1 MKKLLAIFLAV
12 TMIATFIPSA
22 FAVEGEEETYD
33 GVKMVYDLMSLV
45 NGVDYGAGTNIK
57 STLNYTTT
65 SGLFRYVRS
74 SATNTSQA
82 MNVVGDEVTA
92 SNKITFGGSSGYGYV
107 RLWNA
112 HYVCFEVVVPED
124 GTYTLATEYLQATR
138 GGTVNI
144 HITPA
149 DEFYALTTLSTA
161 KVRDDKVLGEAIG
174 SYDCKGNATNENFTA
189 TSRQNP
195 ICFEKTLSAGKY
207 IVTYQ
212 SVGAEGTVGT
222 FTLSSGTNPE
232 VITNGGKF
240 IDYDVQTVMADNS
253 IYYVSASQDA
263 VAEAKKM
270 DYNMTNGFFEVS
282 NAKGTITVG
291 GSAATTYHYFKLAE
305 NATIEF
311 KVNVPEE
318 DTYFLRTNYQV
329 AGSSYGT
336 TVAVLVDGEKKG
348 EYNCSSSRVTNN
360 FTGGATGTWI
370 NNEIV
375 TDAGVLLSAGEHT
388 IAFTVPSDGTSAVKY
403 GTICS
408 FELITGKLGTLTT
421 DMDGFIK
428 VDDTTLVVDETAN
441 ILGAVV
447 CSSDGTVKAQS
458 NANTPYERSD
468 KSVVKVEDD
477 GTTIT
482 AVGAGTADITTTVG
496 GVTAKRTIT
505 VLNKEVSG
513 NVSLGV
519 YSDVDGYVTVTVD
532 EVASNVKV
540 DSVAVG
546 SWVKATAKTDDPDYI
561 FRGWKRGSRDNGVW
575 ISESPE
581 ISFPIMT
588 NTFLTAVYEPVA
600 ETEETVDVEFF
611 NYNGQYLDTKEDV
624 GDKEFSAFKPEPP
637 SLTGYSNPFWTLDG
651 VNAVADDTTFQKL
664 TRVVANYRNKDS
676 FDITIGDGITAKI
689 SGTDTIAVSGEY
701 EYDTVLILSSEK
713 EGSWYIDGKLVAY
726 GNAYALN
733 VWNDAEITFDEKENN
748 VPIIALDGET
758 KANGARMISY
768 DANGKNIAEVGII
781 FGEDAEI
788 TSFESKAT
796 AKKRGNS
803 QGQFTAMPY
812 DGDGKNARGYLIYND
827 NGTYRVIYA
836 D

>member
-33 GVKMVYDLMSLV
+33 GVKMTYDIEKIL
-45 NGVDYGAGTNIK
+45 NAKTNADSFSSVI
-57 STLNYTTT
+57 SYMT
-65 SGLFRYVRS
+65 SNGLFKYAKS
-74 SATNTSQA
+74 SIDSP
-82 MNVVGDEVTA
+82 A
-92 SNKITFGGSSGYGYV
+92 SGKIEYAGLADQRFLKVKGA
-107 RLWNA
+107 L
-112 HYVCFEVVVPED
+112 YVCFEIVIPETD
-124 GTYTLATEYLQATR
+124 TYKMNMHHQQSKSNAA
-138 GGTVNI
+138 GVNVY
-144 HITPA
+144 ITPA
-149 DEFYALTTLSTA
+149 DTFYNMTFSI
-161 KVRDDKVLGEAIG
+161 DNLGEKTG
-174 SYDCKGNATNENFTA
+174 FYECYNENAIA
-189 TSRQNP
+189 TDFNGSNKDWTETTV
-195 ICFEKTLSAGKY
+195 FENVELPAGKY
-207 IVTYQ
+207 VVTFFPPDRV
-212 SVGAEGTVGT
+212 SAEKYCIGNI
-222 FTLSSGTNPE
+222 TLSSGTNPE

-421 DMDGFIK
+421 DMGGFVKI
-428 VDDTTLVVDETAN
+428 DDTTLAVDEAAN

-447 CSSDGTVKAQS
+447 CSSDGSVKEQS
-458 NANTPYERSD
+458 DANTTYESSD

>member
-22 FAVEGEEETYD
+22 FAVETDGEGETYD
-33 GVKMVYDLMSLV
+33 GVKMTYDIEKIL
-45 NGVDYGAGTNIK
+45 NAKTNADSFSSVI
-57 STLNYTTT
+57 SYMT
-65 SGLFRYVRS
+65 SNGLFKYAKS
-74 SATNTSQA
+74 SIDSP
-82 MNVVGDEVTA
+82 A
-92 SNKITFGGSSGYGYV
+92 SGKIEYAGLADQRFLKVKGA
-107 RLWNA
+107 L
-112 HYVCFEVVVPED
+112 YVCFEIVIPETD
-124 GTYTLATEYLQATR
+124 TYKMNMHHQQSKSNAA
-138 GGTVNI
+138 GVNVY
-144 HITPA
+144 ITPA
-149 DEFYALTTLSTA
+149 DTFYNMTFSI
-161 KVRDDKVLGEAIG
+161 DNLGEKTG
-174 SYDCKGNATNENFTA
+174 FYECYNENAIA
-189 TSRQNP
+189 TDFNGSNKDWTETTV
-195 ICFEKTLSAGKY
+195 FENVELPAGKY
-207 IVTYQ
+207 VVTFFPPDRV
-212 SVGAEGTVGT
+212 SAEKYCIGNI
-222 FTLSSGTNPE
+222 TLSSGTNPKE
-232 VITNGGKF
+232 ITNGGVGIK
-240 IDYDVQTVMADNS
+240 YDIETVMKN
-253 IYYVSASQDA
+253 YVPAGGSVGIDD
-263 VAEAKKM
+263 M
-270 DYNMTNGFFEVS
+270 DYNMTNGFFEVMSMSS
-282 NAKGTITVG
+282 NGVNIAGNSATPYHFVKLSSNKVINFKIQVPKTGIYILKANHQLAAQGGNVTVKVDGT
-291 GSAATTYHYFKLAE
+291 E
-305 NATIEF
+305 
-311 KVNVPEE
+311 
-318 DTYFLRTNYQV
+318 
-329 AGSSYGT
+329 AGS
-336 TVAVLVDGEKKG
+336 
-348 EYNCSSSRVTNN
+348 YNCYDEELTGVSI
-360 FTGGATGTWI
+360 GGANANWENTVVA
-370 NNEIV
+370 EE
-375 TDAGVLLSAGEHT
+375 LSLEAGEHIVT
-388 IAFTVPSDGTSAVKY
+388 FQMENTASKY
-403 GTICS
+403 ASVST
-408 FELITGKLGTLTT
+408 FELIKDGPLGTLTT

-428 VDDTTLVVDETAN
+428 VDNTTLAVDETAN
-441 ILGAVV
+441 ILGALV

-458 NANTPYERSD
+458 NANTTYTSSD
-468 KSVVKVEDD
+468 ASVATVS

-496 GVTAKRTIT
+496 DTTAKRTIT

-519 YSDVDGYVTVTVD
+519 YSDVDGYVTVMVD
-532 EVASNVKV
+532 ETASDVKV

-575 ISESPE
+575 ISEGTE
-581 ISFPIMT
+581 IYFPIMT

-600 ETEETVDVEFF
+600 EEEDIVNVEFYNF
-611 NYNGQYLDTKEDV
+611 NGQYLDTAENV
-624 GDKEFSAFKPEPP
+624 GTKTFAEIEPAEAP
-637 SLTGYSNPFWTLDG
+637 SLTGYTIPFWTIDG

-664 TRVVANYRNKDS
+664 TRVIANYRNKDS

-781 FGEDAEI
+781 FGENAEI

-812 DGDGKNARGYLIYND
+812 DGDGKAARGYLIYND

>member
-1 MKKLLAIFLAV
+1 MKKFLAILLAI

-22 FAVEGEEETYD
+22 FADGGEETYD

-253 IYYVSASQDA
+253 IYYVSVSQDA

-270 DYNMTNGFFEVS
+270 NYNMTNGFFEVS

-291 GSAATTYHYFKLAE
+291 GSAATTYHFFKLAE

-348 EYNCSSSRVTNN
+348 EYNCSSSSVTNN
-360 FTGGATGTWI
+360 FTGGDTGTWI

-421 DMDGFIK
+421 DMDGFVKI
-428 VDDTTLVVDETAN
+428 DNTTLAVDEAAN

-447 CSSDGTVKAQS
+447 CSSDGSVKAQS
-458 NANTPYERSD
+458 DANTTYESSD
-468 KSVVKVEDD
+468 TSVATVS
-477 GTTIT
+477 GATIT

-496 GVTAKRTIT
+496 DTTAKRTIT
-505 VLNKEVSG
+505 VVNKPAGDTVSFAADNVGKLYVNNEEQEYTDLSLLSLNRGDTVMI
-513 NVSLGV
+513 VADT
-519 YSDVDGYVTVTVD
+519 SDTG
-532 EVASNVKV
+532 
-540 DSVAVG
+540 
-546 SWVKATAKTDDPDYI
+546 KT
-561 FRGWKRGSRDNGVW
+561 FRGWVRGSADYGRLVSN
-575 ISESPE
+575 SAEYE
-581 ISFPIMT
+581 FTAMT
-588 NTFLTAVYEPVA
+588 HTFLTAVYSETTTADDVEYYGWNEQYITTLPT
-600 ETEETVDVEFF
+600 TEEAPTAP
-611 NYNGQYLDTKEDV
+611 T
-624 GDKEFSAFKPEPP
+624 
-637 SLTGYSNPFWTLDG
+637 LTGYEFAEWVLGQSDDNIARKVAQYTAEATTYIVSVPEGVSKSVEGGKYIYDAKVTCTANEAVYWYRDNKLVDFGTTYSFYLWDNTSITTLASG
-651 VNAVADDTTFQKL
+651 N
-664 TRVVANYRNKDS
+664 N
-676 FDITIGDGITAKI
+676 GAKI
-689 SGTDTIAVSGEY
+689 MLDKPKKEAYMI
-701 EYDTVLILSSEK
+701 EYDKGTASV
-713 EGSWYIDGKLVAY
+713 V
-726 GNAYALN
+726 
-733 VWNDAEITFDEKENN
+733 
-748 VPIIALDGET
+748 
-758 KANGARMISY
+758 
-768 DANGKNIAEVGII
+768 EVGII
-781 FGEDAEI
+781 FGDSKDI
-788 TSFESKAT
+788 TIDNCKEKMNSQRSDFTHGQFSAT
-796 AKKRGNS
+796 ADEY
-803 QGQFTAMPY
+803 T
-812 DGDGKNARGYLIYND
+812 NARGYLIYND
-827 NGTYRVIYA
+827 KGTYRVIYA